1 MEQKS
6 NAFLENE
13 KLSVLMRKYSL
24 PCIISLVVA
33 ALYNIVD
40 QIFIAN
46 ADYLGSYG
54 NAANTVVFPLTVVAL
69 AIAVM
74 IGDGACAFVSIS
86 LGADRKEDAHRSIG
100 NAILLCLGSSLI
112 LTALYLLAME
122 PILTFFGG
130 RVNAETYACAKEYF
144 FWIALGVPFYMF
156 GQAMNPIIRSDGS
169 PRFAMVSTVAGAVTN
184 IILDPVFIFPLKM
197 GMMGAAV
204 ATVAGQILA
213 AGLAVWYLFHM
224 KAVKLEKRSF
234 VLKGRLIRR
243 FLLLGI
249 TSFLSQISLVISM
262 AAVQNMV
269 TRYGA
274 LDSVFGQAEYAQIPL
289 AVLGI
294 VMKFFQ
300 VAISISV
307 GLAAGCIPVVGY
319 NIGAGRKDRAKRLF
333 TMLLG
338 WEAAVGLIAL
348 LIVDL
353 MPRQLIAIF
362 GAGNES
368 AYYTAFA
375 VRCFRI
381 YLCMMVPAMIN
392 KGTFIYLQALG
403 KAGPSMLLSMV
414 REIIFGVFLPIL
426 LPRFFGLD
434 GVLYSFP
441 TADILT
447 FLLTLVVIL
456 KVYRELS
463 TENGF
468 DPLMAPA
475 KA

>member
-6 NAFLENE
+6 NAFLETE
-13 KLSVLMRKYSL
+13 KLSSLMRKYSL

-86 LGADRKEDAHRSIG
+86 LGAGREEDAHRSIS
-100 NAILLCLGSSLI
+100 NAIVLCLGSSLL
-112 LTALYLLAME
+112 LTAVYLLVSE
-122 PILTFFGG
+122 PILSFFGG
-130 RVNAETYACAKEYF
+130 KVNAETYACAKEYF
-144 FWIALGVPFYMF
+144 FWIALGMPFYMF

-184 IILDPVFIFPLKM
+184 IILDPIFIFPLKM

-204 ATVAGQILA
+204 ATVAGQVLT

-224 KAVKLEKRSF
+224 KAVKLQKGSF
-234 VLKGRLIRR
+234 SLHAKLIRR
-243 FLLLGI
+243 FLLLGA

-269 TRYGA
+269 TKYGA
-274 LDSVFGQAEYAQIPL
+274 QDPVFGQAEFAQIPL

-300 VAISISV
+300 IAISISV
-307 GLAAGCIPVVGY
+307 GLAAGCIPAAGY
-319 NIGAGRKDRAKRLF
+319 NIGAGRRDRARTLF

-338 WEAAVGLIAL
+338 WEAGIGFIAL
-348 LIVDL
+348 LIVEL
-353 MPRQLIAIF
+353 LPRQLIGIF

-368 AYYTAFA
+368 AYYTSFA
-375 VRCFRI
+375 IRCFRV
-381 YLCMMVPAMIN
+381 YLSMMVLAMVN
-392 KGTFIYLQALG
+392 KGSFIYLQALG
-403 KAGPSMLLSMV
+403 KAGPSMVLSLV
-414 REIIFGVFLPIL
+414 REILFGVFLPIL
-426 LPRFFGLD
+426 LPLLFGLD

-441 TADILT
+441 TADVLT
-447 FLLTLVVIL
+447 FVLTVLVIL
-456 KVYRELS
+456 RVYRELGEGGEWEHS
-463 TENGF
+463 ETV
-468 DPLMAPA
+468 A